1 MIFVQIIYN
10 NQFFKMP
17 KERSGCYD
25 FVMKNPMKIFVT
37 IGLVTIACLVMGK
50 KASKRPSETKPNQ
63 EIPEKSTKVTTPK
76 FPKSEFRFETTKI
89 SENSSKYK
97 IYQND
102 QQITYRQF
110 LDLLGNIEDFREF
123 FRNTL
128 ASSPFKAF
136 RFETPAINSE
146 KINRDFEFIIL
157 NSLHLVNIEPD
168 TTSFREHWKRSVM
181 FQK

>member
-63 EIPEKSTKVTTPK
+63 EIPEKSTKVTTTK

-157 NSLHLVNIEPD
+157 NSPHLVNIEPD
-168 TTSFREHWKRSVM
+168 TTSFREHWNRSII

>member
-1 MIFVQIIYN
+1 
-10 NQFFKMP
+10 MP

-25 FVMKNPMKIFVT
+25 FLMKSPMKIFVS
-37 IGLVTIACLVMGK
+37 IGLVTIICLVMGR
-50 KASKRPSETKPNQ
+50 KRPSETNSDR
-63 EIPEKSTKVTTPK
+63 EIPEKSTKVTTTRSS
-76 FPKSEFRFETTKI
+76 KSEFRFETTKI

-110 LDLLGNIEDFREF
+110 LELLGKTEDFREF

-128 ASSPFKAF
+128 ASSPFGAF

-157 NSLHLVNIEPD
+157 NSPHLVNIEPD
-168 TTSFREHWKRSVM
+168 TTSFREHWKRSTSII

>member
-1 MIFVQIIYN
+1 
-10 NQFFKMP
+10 MP

-25 FVMKNPMKIFVT
+25 FLMKSPMKIFVS
-37 IGLVTIACLVMGK
+37 IGLVTIICLVMGK
-50 KASKRPSETKPNQ
+50 KASKRPSEINSDR
-63 EIPEKSTKVTTPK
+63 EIPEKSTKVTTTRS
-76 FPKSEFRFETTKI
+76 PKSEFRFATTKI

-110 LDLLGNIEDFREF
+110 LQLLGKTEDFREF

-128 ASSPFKAF
+128 ASSPFGAF

-157 NSLHLVNIEPD
+157 NSPHLENIEPD
-168 TTSFREHWKRSVM
+168 TTSFLEHWNRSVM